1 MKELFNIYVFHE
13 YDKGICPHIQL
24 RPFPQLWE
32 FEKNNRFRF
41 RINNGSIQ
49 VFIEEDESPLQELE
63 YVCFWLTYTHEDFIY
78 YSC

>member
-32 FEKNNRFRF
+32 FEKNKHMQGRRKSAQGLYKTYKKCN
-41 RINNGSIQ
+41 
-49 VFIEEDESPLQELE
+49 LE
-63 YVCFWLTYTHEDFIY
+63 
-78 YSC
+78 